1 LTLKLKSKLPN
12 DRVALITG
20 ASSGFGNLTAL
31 TLSKNGFRVFG
42 TSRRPTTENENG
54 VEMLQLDVSS
64 DESARRCVSNALQ
77 KAGRI
82 DILVNN
88 AGQVLTG
95 ALEETS
101 LDEARTHFE
110 TNFFGTVR
118 MVNAILPGMRKRR
131 SGQIINVASMAATFP
146 MPFEGYYG
154 AAKAAL
160 MTYTEA
166 LRLEVK
172 NFGIR
177 VSVIEPGFFK
187 TNITQNKTRAV
198 STIDDYE
205 QVRKRVLG
213 VLEESVDGGDDPQ
226 KVADTIVRIIESPSP
241 GLHYAVGKE
250 KRYLLL
256 KRILPASTLEAQIR
270 KHWRLDG

>member
-1 LTLKLKSKLPN
+1 MTLKLKSKLPN

-146 MPFEGYYG
+146 MPFEGYYA

-160 MTYTEA
+160 MKYTEA